1 MKKSLIQK
9 ISEKGKK
16 GIVAGALV
24 GALGLA
30 GASLSG
36 CAGPQ
41 IRTEPIS
48 DPYGNVKLTE
58 LGKQFQKEYGFDMY
72 NYAGTKFK
80 PGILLARK
88 ITIGK
93 GMKVFYPRGT
103 VYIDIK
109 NMGNLFNNFDNFNFS
124 IKGLTTHEKEITAF
138 KHNNFRLFRSLV
150 GKSYS
155 GSKGKFSEG
164 DFINGSTKIKINSTE
179 LYNSGLKQGFHTT
192 NWKYFVEACKEN
204 ICNELGSVYFSVTD
218 KK

>member
-72 NYAGTKFK
+72 SASGGLKPKPFSFK
-80 PGILLARK
+80 SYSP
-88 ITIGK
+88 GK
-93 GMKVFYPRGT
+93 GKNVFYPGET
-103 VYIDIK
+103 VY
-109 NMGNLFNNFDNFNFS
+109 FNIPNFS
-124 IKGLTTHEKEITAF
+124 QLISFKIANKFKLNLKGLTTGS
-138 KHNNFRLFRSLV
+138 NRS
-150 GKSYS
+150 K
-155 GSKGKFSEG
+155 
-164 DFINGSTKIKINSTE
+164 DIKINSFGPFRQSWTKIRRISHFPTTP
-179 LYNSGLKQGFHTT
+179 LYEQGLKQGYHTT
-192 NWKYFVEACKEN
+192 DWEIDFQACRNGEN
-204 ICNELGSVYFSVTD
+204 APCDSLGSIYFSVTD